1 MSLDLQKLGGGFA
14 LLFLLCDMAGANE
27 RLVLLGG
34 GPRPPE
40 ALSRF
45 AEWAGGRKARILV
58 IAWASSDPSGSFE
71 SLRDDFAPYR
81 LGDMDLA
88 PSPPLGPGARSDLS
102 RQIERATG
110 VFFAGGDQGRIMD
123 VLRDTSLLASLRAR
137 YAAGV
142 VFGGTSAGTACM
154 SSLMI
159 TGDGDFTVIDADSV
173 GVRAGLGLLPN
184 VILDQHFIK
193 RQRQNRL
200 FGLILRHP
208 GRLGLGVDEGS
219 ALLVRDNRHAEVV
232 GQAPVMVVDGRE
244 ERGSLVVSLLRP
256 GDRFD
261 IKKRKR
267 SRPND

>member
-1 MSLDLQKLGGGFA
+1 MALA
-14 LLFLLCDMAGANE
+14 LLSCGAAAADE

-58 IAWASSDPSGSFE
+58 IAWASSDPAESFD

-81 LGDMDLA
+81 PDRMDLA
-88 PSPPLGPGARSDLS
+88 PSPPLGPGAKADLS

-110 VFFAGGDQGRIMD
+110 VFFSGGDQGRIMD
-123 VLRDTSLLASLRAR
+123 VLRDGPLLESLRAR
-137 YAAGV
+137 YEAGV

-159 TGDGDFTVIDADSV
+159 TGDGDFTVIDADAV

-219 ALLVRDNRHAEVV
+219 ALVVRDNRHAEVM
-232 GQAPVMVVDGRE
+232 GRAPVMVVDGRDKP
-244 ERGSLVVSLLRP
+244 GGLVVQLLQP
-256 GDRFD
+256 GDRYD

-267 SRPND
+267 AKGND

>member
-1 MSLDLQKLGGGFA
+1 
-14 LLFLLCDMAGANE
+14 
-27 RLVLLGG
+27 
-34 GPRPPE
+34 
-40 ALSRF
+40 
-45 AEWAGGRKARILV
+45 
-58 IAWASSDPSGSFE
+58 
-71 SLRDDFAPYR
+71 
-81 LGDMDLA
+81 
-88 PSPPLGPGARSDLS
+88 
-102 RQIERATG
+102 
-110 VFFAGGDQGRIMD
+110 
-123 VLRDTSLLASLRAR
+123 
-137 YAAGV
+137 
-142 VFGGTSAGTACM
+142 
-154 SSLMI
+154 
-159 TGDGDFTVIDADSV
+159 
-173 GVRAGLGLLPN
+173 VRAGLGLLPN